1 MEAIL
6 SWLAKNLN
14 WVVPM
19 VITAIFS
26 ALNIRLAVI
35 NRNVAENQVKL
46 QNDSFCYQLFERRMA
61 IYTSIKENI
70 STIMT
75 DGTASIPFMNK
86 YLQDTRDA
94 LFLFG
99 DEIAGKID
107 QLYKMIV
114 ELRTVSVK
122 LEHDAKTGNTS
133 PAHDKLCE
141 RECELLNQISN
152 FGSHLREDFSPYISF
167 GDYRVGQRAV
177 RE

>member
-61 IYTSIKENI
+61 IYTSI
-70 STIMT
+70 
-75 DGTASIPFMNK
+75 
-86 YLQDTRDA
+86 
-94 LFLFG
+94 
-99 DEIAGKID
+99 
-107 QLYKMIV
+107 
-114 ELRTVSVK
+114 
-122 LEHDAKTGNTS
+122 
-133 PAHDKLCE
+133 
-141 RECELLNQISN
+141 
-152 FGSHLREDFSPYISF
+152 
-167 GDYRVGQRAV
+167 
-177 RE
+177 

>member
-1 MEAIL
+1 MEEL
-6 SWLAKNLN
+6 LLWLAKNLN

-35 NRNVAENQVKL
+35 NRKVAENQAQL

-61 IYTSIKENI
+61 IYTSIKETI
-70 STIMT
+70 STVMT
-75 DGTASIPFMNK
+75 DSTASIPLINK
-86 YLQDTRDA
+86 YLQNTRDA

-107 QLYKMIV
+107 QLYKMMV

-122 LEHDAKTGNTS
+122 LEHDAKIQNTS
-133 PAHDKLCE
+133 SAHDKLCE
-141 RECELLNQISN
+141 RECELLKQISN
-152 FGSHLREDFSPYISF
+152 FGSHLREDFSLYISF
-167 GDYRVGQRAV
+167 GDYRIGQRTV

>member
-1 MEAIL
+1 MEEIL
-6 SWLAKNLN
+6 LWLAKNLN

-19 VITAIFS
+19 IITAIFS

-35 NRNVAENQVKL
+35 NRRVAENQAKL

-61 IYTSIKENI
+61 IYISIKETI

-75 DGTASIPFMNK
+75 DGTAAIPLINK
-86 YLQDTRDA
+86 YLQDTRDTP
-94 LFLFG
+94 LLFG
-99 DEIAGKID
+99 DEIAGKLD
-107 QLYKMIV
+107 QLHKMMV

-122 LEHDAKTGNTS
+122 LEHDAKTQNTS

-141 RECELLNQISN
+141 RECELQEQISN

-167 GDYRVGQRAV
+167 GDYRIGQRAV
-177 RE
+177 RG